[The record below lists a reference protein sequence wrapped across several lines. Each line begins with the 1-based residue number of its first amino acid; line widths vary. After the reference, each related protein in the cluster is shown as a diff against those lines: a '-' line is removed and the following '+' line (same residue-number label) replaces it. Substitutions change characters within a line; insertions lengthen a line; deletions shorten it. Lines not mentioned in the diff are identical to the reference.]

1 MKIVHVASELFP
13 FIKTGGLADAVAAL
27 TKQLASFG
35 HEVAVI
41 LPGYREVLEHPDF
54 APAQPEFEIRVEMG
68 GEFLR
73 GDVLMLSLGER
84 RRLFVVRRDEYYD
97 RRSPYGQGNR
107 DYDDNAERFI
117 FFDKAV
123 VEILRLAELRADIVH
138 CHDWQ
143 AGLVPVLVRATEQ
156 RNGETLA
163 LSTVMT
169 IHNIAFQGLFPRRA
183 FTLTDLPDEFFSVEG
198 LEYYGQMSM
207 LKAGLVFADRI
218 TTVSPTY
225 AREIRTSQFGAGL
238 EGVINSRA
246 SDLIGLLNGLDSEVW
261 NPATDKLLPANYSV
275 KDLAGKAL
283 CRRELLRQ
291 SGFDPDFVGPV
302 FGMVARL
309 AHQKG
314 VELILAVKDFF
325 VQNPVRFVLLGR
337 GDAAY
342 EAALRD
348 FAAQHPSHFSLSI
361 VLDERR
367 SHLVEA
373 GADFFLMPS
382 IFEPCGL
389 NQMYSMHYGT
399 VPVVTRV
406 GGLVDTVK
414 DVDAFPAEGTGIVVD
429 PDAPSLRKGL
439 GRALALYGERSR
451 MKALIQRGMK
461 KDFSWAQA
469 ARGYEALYRDI
480 V

>member
-35 HEVAVI
+35 HDVAVV
-41 LPGYREVLEHPDF
+41 LPGYRAVLDHPEF
-54 APAQPEFEIRVEMG
+54 AAATTEFEIRVEMA
-68 GEFLR
+68 GEFVA
-73 GDVLMLSLGER
+73 GEVLLLPLGER
-84 RRLFVVRRDEYYD
+84 RRLYVVRRDEFFD
-97 RRSPYGQGNR
+97 RRFPYGVGNR

-123 VEILRLAELRADIVH
+123 VEILRLAELKADIVH

-143 AGLVPVLVRATEQ
+143 AALVPVLVRAAEQ
-156 RNGETLA
+156 RNHETLA

-169 IHNIAFQGLFPRRA
+169 IHNLAFQGLFPRRA
-183 FTLTDLPDEFFSVEG
+183 FTLTDLPEEFFNVDGVEF
-198 LEYYGQMSM
+198 YGQMSL

-225 AREIRTSQFGAGL
+225 AREIRTVRFGAGL
-238 EGVINSRA
+238 EGVINSR
-246 SDLIGLLNGLDSEVW
+246 SGDLVGLLNGLDADVW
-261 NPATDKLLPANYSV
+261 NPATDALLPANYTAQ
-275 KDLAGKAL
+275 DLGGKKV
-283 CRRELLRQ
+283 CRRELLTQ
-291 SGFDPDFVGPV
+291 SGFAPDFSGPI

-314 VELILAVKDFF
+314 LDLLLSVRDFF
-325 VQNPVRFVLLGR
+325 VQHPVRLVLLGR
-337 GDAAY
+337 GDSQY
-342 EAALRD
+342 EAALREL
-348 FAAQHPSHFSLSI
+348 AAQHPSHVALSI
-361 VLDERR
+361 VLDERK

-373 GADFFLMPS
+373 GSDFFLMPS

-399 VPVVTRV
+399 VPIVTRV
-406 GGLVDTVK
+406 GGLVDTVT
-414 DVDAFPAEGTGIVVD
+414 DIDAHPDEGTGIVVD
-429 PDAPSLRKGL
+429 PDATSLRKGL
-439 GRALALYGERSR
+439 GRALELFGDRPR
-451 MKALIQRGMK
+451 MQAAIQRGMK
-461 KDFSWAQA
+461 KDFSWSQA